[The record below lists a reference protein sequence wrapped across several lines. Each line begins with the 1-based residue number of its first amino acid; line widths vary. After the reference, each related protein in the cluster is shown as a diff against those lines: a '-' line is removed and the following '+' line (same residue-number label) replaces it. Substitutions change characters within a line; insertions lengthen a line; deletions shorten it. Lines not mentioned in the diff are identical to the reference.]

1 MDVCCICKEPTG
13 ELVKVTERGIRGL
26 IKFSQLRKDL
36 ALEQELMKYL
46 EESKEVCVHEECRK
60 WFNNKR
66 RIENNEASEKQNK
79 KKTRNSTDEFFNWKA
94 SCFICSEICIYDSR
108 NPKRKNWNLATT
120 FQIRDNVLQHC
131 DARLEKNDHDEL
143 ALQVKSRLLCC
154 IDLIAAEARYHT
166 LCMTQFRSDRSM
178 DKSKQVSGRPKNE
191 TLSQVF
197 EDSLKKQ

>member
-46 EESKEVCVHEECRK
+46 EENKEVCVHEECRK

-94 SCFICSEICIYDSR
+94 SCFICSEI
-108 NPKRKNWNLATT
+108 
-120 FQIRDNVLQHC
+120 
-131 DARLEKNDHDEL
+131 
-143 ALQVKSRLLCC
+143 
-154 IDLIAAEARYHT
+154 
-166 LCMTQFRSDRSM
+166 
-178 DKSKQVSGRPKNE
+178 
-191 TLSQVF
+191 
-197 EDSLKKQ
+197 